1 MDYYISL
8 TLGTYFF
15 ILDDTRNKI
24 LSLTCYSSRLEEVL
38 LALLKDQQILKDK
51 FDSEVYNIN
60 SKIDNV
66 IQDGQND
73 KQKINDDLA
82 KLTGDIEQKIANF
95 EDNVNDN
102 LNNVAADLNDKFDLV
117 TQDIRDQIQG

>member
-1 MDYYISL
+1 MSFSI
-8 TLGTYFF
+8 

-24 LSLTCYSSRLEEVL
+24 LSLTCYSSRLEEGL
-38 LALLKDQQILKDK
+38 LSLLKDQQILKDK

-102 LNNVAADLNDKFDLV
+102 LNNVSADLNDKFDLV